1 MLDFYSKPPDPL
13 RSIHVDEAG
22 QAENQHQNAALDE
35 ALMESF
41 PASDPIAVNITCIKW
56 QAALHTLIN

>member
-1 MLDFYSKPPDPL
+1 MHDFYSKPPDPL
-13 RSIHVDEAG
+13 RGTHVDEAD

-41 PASDPIAVNITCIKW
+41 PASDPIAVNITCIRW
-56 QAALHTLIN
+56 QAAPHILIN